1 MLDSAMEPR
10 LNPVPEVR
18 SDSQIIVYPSR
29 ARFEAALRGTLH
41 HAHGQCAMLHVAVL
55 GDHAGT
61 GSISRRMLNLVGST
75 LRVCMRK
82 GEVAYLGNAEFAV
95 LLRGVD
101 PREAAAYARM
111 VITIVSSF
119 RVVWEGE
126 LLGAEAQIG
135 GVMFNDGEMNTELL
149 SLAEEAGQ
157 AAAAKLGC
165 KLHMVQELQVPSAL
179 AFAGM
184 EQAAQNVQ

>member
-1 MLDSAMEPR
+1 MLDSAMESR
-10 LNPVPEVR
+10 LNPIPAVR
-18 SDSQIIVYPSR
+18 SDSHITVYPSR

-75 LRVCMRK
+75 LRVCMRR
-82 GEVAYLGNAEFAV
+82 GEVAYLDNAEFAV

-101 PREAAAYARM
+101 PREAAAYART

-119 RVVWEGE
+119 RVMWEGE

-157 AAAAKLGC
+157 LASAKLGC
-165 KLHMVQELQVPSAL
+165 KLHMVQDV
-179 AFAGM
+179 
-184 EQAAQNVQ
+184 QAAPLLSAAASEHMAQDLQ

>member
-10 LNPVPEVR
+10 LNPVPAVR
-18 SDSQIIVYPSR
+18 SDSHITVYPSR
-29 ARFEAALRGTLH
+29 ARFEAALRGTLQ

-119 RVVWEGE
+119 RVMWEGE

-135 GVMFNDGEMNTELL
+135 GVMFNDGEMNTALL
-149 SLAEEAGQ
+149 SVAEEAGQ
-157 AAAAKLGC
+157 LASAKLGC
-165 KLHMVQELQVPSAL
+165 KLHMVQDLHVAPSAPT
-179 AFAGM
+179 AFADQVAY
-184 EQAAQNVQ
+184 EAR